1 MVLVW
6 QRPTLLSCVD
16 DGTIP
21 RRTVPPDGCD
31 SVLAETGGATSV
43 NFDEVAV
50 YCNEAILPRYLVVY
64 KYDPAQ

>member
-1 MVLVW
+1 MGMQVRLSPYDCAMARGGAGCVLYSP
-6 QRPTLLSCVD
+6 RPGS
-16 DGTIP
+16 
-21 RRTVPPDGCD
+21 
-31 SVLAETGGATSV
+31 LAETGGATSV